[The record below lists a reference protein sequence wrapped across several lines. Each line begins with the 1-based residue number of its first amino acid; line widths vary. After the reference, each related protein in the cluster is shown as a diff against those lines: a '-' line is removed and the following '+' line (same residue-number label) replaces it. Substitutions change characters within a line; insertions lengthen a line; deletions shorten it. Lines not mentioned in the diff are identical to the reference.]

1 MMKETVIS
9 RSVRLLCATGVGLG
23 LGLAAQSA
31 MAQVVSADQPM
42 QRVEVTGS
50 SIKRLVSETA
60 NPLTVFK
67 AEDFVKQG
75 LTTAQEVLDRIPSNS
90 SSFGAGNVVGG
101 NSSGLPTGGQATADL
116 RGLGSDKTLVLLNGR
131 RIANHPYDGA
141 SVDLNIIPIS
151 ALERVEVLRD
161 GASAIYGTDAIGGV
175 VNFIT
180 KRSVQATT
188 ISAEAI
194 LPRAPGADE
203 KRVNISSGFGDLDK
217 DGYNFFGV
225 FDYHKIDILT
235 SQQRDFS
242 KTGVIPERGLNLTS
256 GTTFPGNYFDP
267 GSNATGNPGYATGCD
282 QPFSL
287 PTGGGGT
294 CRQDYTRLI
303 DDLPKQ
309 KQTAFFG
316 KATFKIN
323 ENHQASIEYLHAEND
338 VLSHTAPP
346 PQTGLI
352 LPITSKYYP
361 GNSGG
366 VPAMPGL
373 SGQPLSVNWRPT
385 EAGQR
390 EINSLG
396 AADRISIGAEGLAWG
411 WDYKTGF
418 TLSQSRS
425 AEWFTG
431 GYVRDDAFA
440 AGVLN
445 GILNPF
451 GLQDSAGKTYLDS
464 TALRG
469 KVQNGTTRNT
479 GFDAKVSRELW
490 DLPGGKAAVAIGGEL
505 RREEADFIVNRDIAG
520 QAASS
525 GLSGSQST
533 SGSRTIKAIFGEI
546 SLPLIKDLDV
556 SFATRYDDYSDAGN
570 TTNPKLSLRYQPTKI
585 VLLRGSASTGFRAP
599 TLFEKNAP
607 RSKNDTNNSYNDP
620 ILCPGGVPSSNP
632 ITNPLRD
639 CDLQQFKLQGGNPD
653 LSPEKSKTFSAGFVL
668 EPIPQATL
676 AIDYWNIK
684 LKDKINALPE
694 EVIYADYAKYQA
706 RFIRNPDGT
715 PFAILD
721 LKENLGKV
729 NTDGAD
735 VSLTLRGGS
744 TPFGNFTF
752 LLDGTYVHKYEY
764 QDERDGPFTQ
774 NVGRYAANNPVF
786 RWKHNAVLN
795 WKMGVWSATL
805 SENFKT
811 GYIDQNLDIPTTDP
825 TFNRVPSY
833 SLWNLSGSYAGIKG
847 LTLTAGLKNLFDKE
861 PPFSNQGTL
870 FQKGYDPRYT
880 DSVGRSIYLRGSYT
894 F

>member
-1 MMKETVIS
+1 MS
-9 RSVRLLCATGVGLG
+9 RSVRLVCAGGLLG
-23 LGLAAQSA
+23 LGL
-31 MAQVVSADQPM
+31 MAQTALAQTADQPM

-90 SSFGAGNVVGG
+90 SSYSAGNTVGG
-101 NSSGLPTGGQATADL
+101 NSSGLPTGGQASADL
-116 RGLGSDKTLVLLNGR
+116 RGLGGDKTLVLLNGR

-141 SVDLNIIPIS
+141 SVDLNIIPVS

-175 VNFIT
+175 INFIT
-180 KRSVQATT
+180 RRSVQGTT
-188 ISAEAI
+188 ITAEAI
-194 LPRAPGADE
+194 LPRKVGADE

-217 DGYNFFGV
+217 DGFNVWGV
-225 FDYHKIDILT
+225 FDYHKLDILT
-235 SQQRDFS
+235 SQQREFS
-242 KTGVIPERGLNLTS
+242 KTGVIPSRGLNLTS
-256 GTTFPGNYFDP
+256 GTTFPGNFFDP
-267 GSNATGNPGYATGCD
+267 GSNITGNPGRATGCD
-282 QPFSL
+282 APFSL
-287 PTGGGGT
+287 PIGGGGT

-303 DDLPKQ
+303 DNLPAQ
-309 KQTAFFG
+309 EQTAFFG

-323 ENHQASIEYLHAEND
+323 NDHQATIEYLHAEND

-346 PQTGLI
+346 PQTGLT
-352 LPITSKYYP
+352 LPRTSKYYP

-366 VPAMPGL
+366 VPAMAGL

-390 EINSLG
+390 EINSIG
-396 AADRISIGAEGLAWG
+396 AADRLSIGAEGLLGA
-411 WDYKTGF
+411 WDYKTAF
-418 TLSQSRS
+418 TLSESRS

-431 GYVRDDAFA
+431 GYVQDSGFA
-440 AGVLN
+440 AGVAN

-451 GLQDSAGKTYLDS
+451 GKQDAAGKAYLDS
-464 TALRG
+464 VALRG
-469 KVQNGTTRNT
+469 KVQDGKTRNT
-479 GFDAKVSRELW
+479 GIDFKASRELM
-490 DLPGGKAAVAIGGEL
+490 DLAGGKMGVAVGGEL
-505 RREEADFIVNRDIAG
+505 RREEADFFVNRDIAS

-533 SGSRTIKAIFGEI
+533 SGSRTIKAVFAEVN
-546 SLPLIKDLDV
+546 LPLIKDLEV
-556 SFATRYDDYSDAGN
+556 QFATRFDDYSDAGN
-570 TTNPKLSLRYQPTKI
+570 TTNPKLGVRYQPSKQ
-585 VLLRGSASTGFRAP
+585 VVLRGSASTGFRAP

-607 RSKNDTNNSYNDP
+607 QSKNDTNNSYNDP

-639 CDLQQFKLQGGNPD
+639 CDLQQFKLQGGNPN
-653 LSPEKSKTFSAGFVL
+653 LSPEKSKTFAFGIVL

-676 AIDYWNIK
+676 AVDYWNIK

-694 EVIYADYAKYQA
+694 ETIYGNYAKYQD
-706 RFIRNPDGT
+706 RFIRNADGS

-729 NTDGAD
+729 NTDGVD
-735 VSLTLRGGS
+735 VSLTLRSGATS
-744 TPFGNFTF
+744 WGNLTF
-752 LLDGTYVHKYEY
+752 SLDGTYVHKYEY
-764 QDERDGPFTQ
+764 QDEREGPFTQ

-786 RWKHNAVLN
+786 RWKHNAVIG
-795 WKMGVWSATL
+795 WRMGVWSASL
-805 SENFKT
+805 AQSFKT
-811 GYIDQNLDIPTTDP
+811 GYTDQNLDIPAQ
-825 TFNRVPSY
+825 FLNEVPSY
-833 SLWNLSGSYAGIKG
+833 SLWNLSATYTGIKG
-847 LTLTAGLKNLFDKE
+847 LSLTGGVKNLLDKE

-880 DSVGRSIYLRGSYT
+880 DPVGRSLYLRGSYS

>member
-1 MMKETVIS
+1 MMKETAIA
-9 RSVRLLCATGVGLG
+9 RSVRLVCATGLTLSLG
-23 LGLAAQSA
+23 MTAAAALAQS
-31 MAQVVSADQPM
+31 SDDQPM

-60 NPLTVFK
+60 NPLSVIK

-75 LTTAQEVLDRIPSNS
+75 LTTAQEVLDRIPSNTS
-90 SSFGAGNVVGG
+90 SLSSGNVVGG
-101 NSSGLPTGGQATADL
+101 NKSGLPTGGQSSADL

-151 ALERVEVLRD
+151 ALDKIEVLRD

-175 VNFIT
+175 INFIT

-188 ISAEAI
+188 VAAEAI
-194 LPRAPGADE
+194 MPRAPGADE
-203 KRVNISSGFGDLDK
+203 RRLNISSGYGDLNK
-217 DGYNFFGV
+217 DGFNLFGV
-225 FDYHKIDILT
+225 FDYHKLDILT

-242 KTGVIPERGLNLTS
+242 KTGIIPDRGLNLTS

-267 GSNATGNPGYATGCD
+267 GSNAVGNPGFATGCD
-282 QPFSL
+282 QPYSV
-287 PTGGGGT
+287 PRASNGT

-303 DDLPKQ
+303 DDLPAQ

-316 KATFKIN
+316 KATFKVNDDNQIN
-323 ENHQASIEYLHAEND
+323 VEYLHSAND
-338 VLSHTAPP
+338 VVSHTAPP

-361 GNSGG
+361 GNAGG
-366 VPAMPGL
+366 VPAQPGL
-373 SGQPLSVNWRPT
+373 SGQPLSVNWRPL

-390 EINSLG
+390 QINSLG
-396 AADRISIGAEGLAWG
+396 ASERLSINAEGLAGG

-425 AEWFTG
+425 AEWFNG

-440 AGVLN
+440 AGVRN

-451 GLQDSAGKTYLDS
+451 GLQDAPGRAYLDS

-469 KVQNGTTRNT
+469 KVQDGTTRNT
-479 GFDAKVSRELW
+479 GIDAKVSRELW
-490 DLPGGKAAVAIGGEL
+490 DMAGGKAAVAIGGEL
-505 RREEADFIVNRDIAG
+505 RREEANFFVNRDIAS

-533 SGSRTIKAIFGEI
+533 SGARTIKAVFGEVN
-546 SLPLIKDLDV
+546 LPLVPDLEV
-556 SFATRYDDYSDAGN
+556 QFATRFDQYSDVGN
-570 TTNPKLSLRYQPTKI
+570 TTNPKLGLRYQPTKQ

-607 RSKNDTNNSYNDP
+607 ASKNDTNNSYSDP
-620 ILCPGGVPSSNP
+620 VLCPGGVISSNP
-632 ITNPLRD
+632 IANPLRD
-639 CDLQQFKLQGGNPD
+639 CDLQQFKLQSGNSK
-653 LSPEKSKTFSAGFVL
+653 LNPEKSRTFSAGIVL

-676 AIDYWNIK
+676 AVDYWNIK
-684 LKDKINALPE
+684 LRDKIDYLPE
-694 EVIYADYAKYQA
+694 EVIYGNYAKYQD
-706 RFIRNPDGT
+706 RFLRNADGS
-715 PFAILD
+715 PYAILD
-721 LKENLGKV
+721 PKENLGKV
-729 NTDGAD
+729 NTDGVD
-735 VSLTLRGGS
+735 VSLNLRS
-744 TPFGNFTF
+744 SNAAYGNLSFS
-752 LLDGTYVHKYEY
+752 LDGTYTHKYEY
-764 QDERDGPFTQ
+764 QVERGGAFTE
-774 NVGRYAANNPVF
+774 NVGVYAANNPVF
-786 RWKHNAVLN
+786 RWKHNAALN
-795 WKMGVWSATL
+795 WRQGVWSATL
-805 SENFKT
+805 AQSYKS
-811 GYIDQNLDIPTTDP
+811 GYTDQNLDLAPQYL
-825 TFNRVPSY
+825 NHVPSY
-833 SLWNLSGSYAGIKG
+833 SLWNLSASYTGLKG
-847 LTLTAGLKNLFDKE
+847 ATLTAGVKNLLDKT

-880 DSVGRSIYLRGSYT
+880 DAVGRALYLRASYT